1 MILYWRGKPTII
13 GFEELLHLDVWVL
26 KFFLLLAARSLVRMF
41 VISFIQIDFILWV
54 ILSLL
59 LHKLEVVVAQGP
71 L

>member
-26 KFFLLLAARSLVRMF
+26 KVFLLLEARSLVRMF
-41 VISFIQIDFILWV
+41 VISFIQVNFILWV
-54 ILSLL
+54 IFCLL